1 MLDALGDLGLAE
13 TTIVVFLGDHGFQ
26 LGEHCEWCK
35 KTNFEVGSYTFFFS
49 FFLNSCSLFDI
60 NVT

>member
-1 MLDALGDLGLAE
+1 MLGALEDLGLAE

-35 KTNFEVGSYTFFFS
+35 KTNFEVRAAVLSSMMLLSQKRAPKNGP
-49 FFLNSCSLFDI
+49 N
-60 NVT
+60 

>member
-35 KTNFEVGSYTFFFS
+35 KTNFEVGSYTFFS
-49 FFLNSCSLFDI
+49 LSLFEQLFSLRY
-60 NVT
+60 